1 MNIEKQER
9 TNTNIKTLNKMK
21 KSVLKSV
28 SAVMTS
34 CTTTQTCWPTHKTKS
49 NDNTHPQHL
58 VLYGRRAVI
67 APDIAKQQDNIS
79 GWI

>member
-1 MNIEKQER
+1 
-9 TNTNIKTLNKMK
+9 MK

-49 NDNTHPQHL
+49 NDNNTHTQHL
-58 VLYGRRAVI
+58 VLYERRAVI

-79 GWI
+79 GRI